1 MIKRRISTWVGKK
14 IQEKK
19 KKPQNRTFEQEQL
32 DNRHFNPSFSLSN
45 SWYIFFPTK
54 KLNQGTKT
62 SILSKGLE
70 FYLHAAAERENLRT
84 ELEDEILTVKCSH
97 RTAPSFPAFEMP
109 RSAALTITDLE
120 LTIQTL

>member
-1 MIKRRISTWVGKK
+1 MAKK
-14 IQEKK
+14 FKK
-19 KKPQNRTFEQEQL
+19 KKKSHKIE
-32 DNRHFNPSFSLSN
+32 PSNKNNLIIDTSIPRSPSPTPDIF
-45 SWYIFFPTK
+45 FFPTK